1 MEYVL
6 VTMPGHQEE
15 GKVGGAG
22 APGGRLLP
30 SNRRLSSRDWQVPL
44 KAAPHRGIGRH

>member
-1 MEYVL
+1 MDYVL

-15 GKVGGAG
+15 GKVGEVGPQG
-22 APGGRLLP
+22 EGCYLQIGGLAA
-30 SNRRLSSRDWQVPL
+30 RDWQVSL